1 MKANSILSVLVTLF
15 LTPAFAA
22 PQPDLV
28 TKVAAGEI
36 KEARASWWGF
46 DPQDSTRFLQAAI
59 DARDCLP
66 NLIASTGSLWFD
78 VPPTTAKLV
87 FFAHGDGAERV
98 HAQLA
103 DANGRVVWDR
113 DNISVWAK
121 FARDRPAPG
130 LWKLSLARPSDGCFE
145 DSGYSLAGV
154 PGFLFLS
161 PDKTWS
167 FR

>member
-1 MKANSILSVLVTLF
+1 MKATFILSFLVTLS
-15 LTPAFAA
+15 LTSAFAA
-22 PQPDLV
+22 PTP
-28 TKVAAGEI
+28 
-36 KEARASWWGF
+36 GF
-46 DPQDSTRFLQAAI
+46 YRLELA
-59 DARDCLP
+59 L
-66 NLIASTGSLWFD
+66 GSGAFQL
-78 VPPTTAKLV
+78 TT
-87 FFAHGDGAERV
+87 
-98 HAQLA
+98 A

-113 DNISVWAK
+113 DNISAWAK